1 MLEINVL
8 YIMCFSPGYP
18 RVSDWYGSINFQKEI
33 TSCKKSIKD
42 YTDLSKALHTLLD
55 IYFTP
60 EVSAQSCATG
70 NGLSSKPPLDPVVID
85 AIKGTYNCFLCVF
98 NLLIV
103 LTFFLQQQSD
113 KQVVN

>member
-1 MLEINVL
+1 
-8 YIMCFSPGYP
+8 MCFILCVFLQDTQELVTGMGVLIS
-18 RVSDWYGSINFQKEI
+18 
-33 TSCKKSIKD
+33 KKKLLAVRKASKD
-42 YTDLSKALHTLLD
+42 YTDWSKALHTLLD

-60 EVSAQSCATG
+60 EVLAQSCATG

-113 KQVVN
+113 KQMVN